1 MKYLKIIGLA
11 MMAAGASLAFANTAS
26 ATVLTSPSGT
36 EYTSSFK
43 ASATGSLLL
52 KAGFAEITCTASSVG
67 GTVES
72 NTTVSR
78 GNTAEGSFTS
88 CGSSTVDILSG
99 GSLEVSSGGSVK
111 AVGGEVTVSALGTSC
126 VYGGGTGTTLGTLTG
141 GTTAKLT
148 IKAQLP
154 KISGGFLC
162 ASPAEWT
169 GNYSVTT
176 PDTLL
181 VD

>member
-1 MKYLKIIGLA
+1 MKLKMIGLA
-11 MMAAGASLAFANTAS
+11 AFAAMALMAFASTAS

-36 EYTSSFK
+36 EYTGALKS
-43 ASATGSLLL
+43 SATGSLLL
-52 KAGFAEITCTASSVG
+52 KAGFAEITCTASTVG
-67 GTVES
+67 GTVET
-72 NTTVSR
+72 NTTVAKGKITELTFS
-78 GNTAEGSFTS
+78 S
-88 CGSSTVDILSG
+88 CGSSTVDVLSK
-99 GSLEVSSGGSVK
+99 GSLEVASGGSVK
-111 AVGGEVTVSALGTSC
+111 AIGSEVTVSALGTSC

-141 GTTAKLT
+141 GTTAKLA
-148 IKAQLP
+148 IKAQLT
-154 KISGGFLC
+154 KVSGGFLC